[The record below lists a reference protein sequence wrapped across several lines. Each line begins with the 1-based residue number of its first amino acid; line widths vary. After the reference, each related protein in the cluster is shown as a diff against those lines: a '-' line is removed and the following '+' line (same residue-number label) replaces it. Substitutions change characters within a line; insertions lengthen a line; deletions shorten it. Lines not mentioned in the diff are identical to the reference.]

1 MVVVEAI
8 NISHYLIFTLITW
21 NVTYYLEMTLENTLD
36 SKEIKAVNSKG
47 NQPWIFTG
55 RTDAEADA
63 LIFWPPDVK
72 SQFIR
77 KDPNAGKD
85 WRQEEKWST
94 EDEIVGWHQWL
105 KWQEFEQTLRGSEGQ
120 GSLACCSP
128 WDCKESDIT
137 EWLNSNK
144 GQDVNLLTHKF
155 FFSLPISCLCLLHR
169 PGMGTWFLG
178 GGHWRA
184 FSVTFLW
191 DDIFKK
197 LILLMCS
204 WLKVLCSFLVHSK
217 VIQLCIYILFFISY
231 AIMVYH
237 RILNI
242 VPCAM

>member
-36 SKEIKAVNSKG
+36 SKEIKTVNPKG
-47 NQPWIFTG
+47 NQPWVFTG

-72 SQFIR
+72 SQFTR
-77 KDPNAGKD
+77 KDPNWKD
-85 WRQEEKWST
+85 WRQEEKGST

-155 FFSLPISCLCLLHR
+155 FFSLPSSCLCLPHKAWDGDGVFR
-169 PGMGTWFLG
+169 
-178 GGHWRA
+178 WRA
-184 FSVTFLW
+184 LEG
-191 DDIFKK
+191 
-197 LILLMCS
+197 
-204 WLKVLCSFLVHSK
+204 
-217 VIQLCIYILFFISY
+217 FFCNFP
-231 AIMVYH
+231 VGRH
-237 RILNI
+237 FFFF
-242 VPCAM
+242 